1 MFTKEKVVVLKIIQ
15 NAYCASFQFMKMQS
29 NLLAPESA
37 LNWLRHLLFYE
48 VRKLHDSNVLQIG
61 IDHTLEISE
70 KEIKKADFE
79 VDYACINFLSEW
91 QVLSKWASTKEEI
104 IGIIKDAYNKS
115 FWLLQKHDLHENF
128 ILFEFRHMLC
138 RQMAKVRK
146 VKCRLEHP

>member
-1 MFTKEKVVVLKIIQ
+1 M
-15 NAYCASFQFMKMQS
+15 
-29 NLLAPESA
+29 
-37 LNWLRHLLFYE
+37 LFFE
-48 VRKLHDSNVLQIG
+48 IRKLHYSNVLEIG